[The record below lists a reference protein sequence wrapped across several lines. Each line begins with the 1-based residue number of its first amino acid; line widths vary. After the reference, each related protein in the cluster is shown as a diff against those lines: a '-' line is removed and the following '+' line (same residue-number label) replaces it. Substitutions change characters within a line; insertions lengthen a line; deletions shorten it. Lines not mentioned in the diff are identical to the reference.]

1 MQSNNNND
9 CKMEKQFDIN
19 LFYEKYNGMSTSERK
34 MYISRLRQAGISI
47 RKIECFSYS
56 EAPGIKHALFTFDNS
71 NESIPYFMLDREML
85 LKIAKLLFKAETVF
99 TQPFLI

>member
-1 MQSNNNND
+1 
-9 CKMEKQFDIN
+9 MEKQFDIN

-56 EAPGIKHALFTFDNS
+56 EAPGIKHTLFTFDNS
-71 NESIPYFMLDREML
+71 NESIPYFMLDKETL
-85 LKIAKLLFKAETVF
+85 TKITKILPERV
-99 TQPFLI
+99 

>member
-71 NESIPYFMLDREML
+71 NESIPYFL
-85 LKIAKLLFKAETVF
+85 LYGDVLSKIIELL
-99 TQPFLI
+99 